1 MEAEIQ
7 NKATYTSLA
16 KTARAWVYQSS
27 RVLSDKEVEEI
38 AELTESFIAGW
49 DAHGAQ
55 LYAAYKIEY
64 NVFLAL
70 FVDEVHAGAS
80 GCSID
85 KSVKFIQE
93 LEKRFGVEFMNR
105 LMISYF
111 QDGEIKIEPLAR
123 FSKLIEE
130 GVITENTIVFNNL
143 VSNKGE
149 FEEKWEVPLKDSWH
163 KQLMG

>member
-7 NKATYTSLA
+7 NKDTYSSLA

-27 RVLSDKEVEEI
+27 RLLSDKEVEEI
-38 AELTESFIAGW
+38 ANLTAQFIAGW
-49 DAHGAQ
+49 DAHGSQ
-55 LYAAYKIEY
+55 LHAAYKIKY
-64 NVFLAL
+64 NTFLAL
-70 FVDEVHAGAS
+70 FVDEAYAGAS

-85 KSVKFIQE
+85 KSVKFIME
-93 LEKRFGVEFMNR
+93 LEKRFDVEFMNR

-111 QDGEIKIEPLAR
+111 HDGEMKIEPLAR

-130 GVITENTIVFNNL
+130 GVLTENTIVFNNL

-149 FEEKWEVPLKDSWH
+149 FEEKWEVPVKDSWH
-163 KQLMG
+163 KQLLG